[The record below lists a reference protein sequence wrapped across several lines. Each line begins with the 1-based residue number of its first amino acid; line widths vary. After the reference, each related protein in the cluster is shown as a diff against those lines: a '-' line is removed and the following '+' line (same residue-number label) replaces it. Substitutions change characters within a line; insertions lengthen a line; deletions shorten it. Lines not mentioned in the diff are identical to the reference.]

1 MHTNEDQHTPEDEP
15 VHEELLRSP
24 VPGSPV
30 SNRTAS
36 HSTAVSSQ
44 PESALEAT
52 LVDVLVQDLDKAVKA
67 ICLYPPSN
75 PICASARER
84 FVERLLRALES
95 GGKLSL
101 GVAQDTFT
109 YQDQP
114 LKTGGPESSQLPSL
128 CYACGITELNFD
140 SNLTAESIDTFL
152 TVLRTVITR
161 AEGDIDLTE
170 ALWGET
176 IPGFSYEKVE
186 DLPFTDYDS
195 EIKAQYFSEQ
205 DSAAKPGYLA
215 GDENDPN
222 YGQMFVG
229 DSFTELEEPDS
240 PSADSFERVVTT
252 LSDDGPLDDAQEDGG
267 STSGTESQM
276 ESPTPKARE
285 MLQRIFE
292 LDMDESQ
299 RAAFT
304 LAKDAIFSE
313 ADELVNISVDLLDLE
328 EHLSGIID
336 VMAVFTRAHGSLV
349 SSGNLTVATRLLKSL
364 HTVRERY
371 KQSQPIW
378 EAKISE
384 TISSICSRERLT
396 TVSDALNNNPQ
407 ISAAEITTYLTEYDW
422 TSFSAL
428 SELLGGLDHK
438 SHRLALCGFL
448 AGIDKQHV
456 DLIASGMYDKRWYVV
471 RNTAMILA
479 GYDDNRAHKH
489 LLKALEHTDRR
500 VRLEVIKSAA
510 SHDAN
515 FVRQV
520 ALSGV
525 HDKDEEIQNMALD
538 LALRQSGE
546 SAFELF
552 TALVEKVGLDKL
564 PSTATEKALLGY
576 SLSGNKHAVPFLSKL
591 AGSWGLFDR
600 TPQHIRREA
609 IAALTHNPSPEATAS
624 LKKLNRSWNTDVR
637 QLARGALN
645 ERMSETFQS
654 QEKN

>member
-1 MHTNEDQHTPEDEP
+1 MYTNEDQHTPEDEP
-15 VHEELLRSP
+15 VRDEPVHDELVRSP
-24 VPGSPV
+24 VSDRTD
-30 SNRTAS
+30 SNPT
-36 HSTAVSSQ
+36 TVSSQ
-44 PESALEAT
+44 TESVLDAT
-52 LVDVLVQDLDKAVKA
+52 LVDRLIQDLDKTVKA

-84 FVERLLRALES
+84 FAEQLLRTLNI
-95 GGKLSL
+95 GGKLTL
-101 GVAQDTFT
+101 GVSQDAFT
-109 YQDQP
+109 YHNEP
-114 LKTGGPESSQLPSL
+114 LKTGSAEGSQLPSL

-140 SNLTAESIDTFL
+140 SSLTSESIDTL
-152 TVLRTVITR
+152 LGVLRTVITR
-161 AEGDIDLTE
+161 AEGDIDLAE

-195 EIKAQYFSEQ
+195 EIRSQYFSEQ
-205 DSAAKPGYLA
+205 DPGAKPGYIT
-215 GDENDPN
+215 GDENDPG

-229 DSFTELEEPDS
+229 DSFTELEEPDN
-240 PSADSFERVVTT
+240 PSAQSFERIVTT
-252 LSDDGPLDDAQEDGG
+252 LSDDGSGDDEQTDGG
-267 STSGTESQM
+267 SVPEAESQAQ
-276 ESPTPKARE
+276 PAAPKARE
-285 MLQRIFE
+285 MLQRVYE

-304 LAKDAIFSE
+304 LAKDSAFSE
-313 ADELVNISVDLLDLE
+313 VEDLVNISNDLLDLE

-349 SSGNLTVATRLLKSL
+349 SSGNLTTATRLLKSL
-364 HTVRERY
+364 HNVRDRY
-371 KQSQPIW
+371 KQNQPLW

-384 TISSICSRERLT
+384 TVSAICSRERLS
-396 TVSDALNNNPQ
+396 TVSEALNNNPE
-407 ISAAEITTYLTEYDW
+407 ISAAEITTYLTEFDW

-428 SELLGGLDHK
+428 SELLGELEHK

-479 GYDDNRAHKH
+479 GYDDKRAHKH
-489 LLKALEHTDRR
+489 LLKALEHSDRR
-500 VRLEVIKSAA
+500 VRLEVIRSAA
-510 SHDAN
+510 SHDAS

-520 ALSGV
+520 ALIGV
-525 HDKDEEIQNMALD
+525 RDEDEEIQNMALE

-552 TALVEKVGLDKL
+552 SALVDEIGLDKL
-564 PSTATEKALLGY
+564 PATATEKTLLGY
-576 SLSGNKHAVPFLSKL
+576 ALSGKDRAVPFLAKL
-591 AGSWGLFDR
+591 AGSWGLFNR
-600 TPQHIRREA
+600 TPQRLRREA
-609 IAALTHNPSPEATAS
+609 IAALAHNPAAKATAA

-645 ERMSETFQS
+645 ERLDEMYQ
-654 QEKN
+654 